1 MTQAAGEA
9 SSAAPPAG
17 RSAAGRHRRAQL
29 WVLLALGVAA
39 GSCLADEDPCA
50 AFTWNVA
57 HERALFAGSPEAIVA
72 GHDAAS
78 TPLLR
83 SERLYQ
89 VQLAPQSQ
97 VAFVLAPGKKGSS
110 PDGAYAGMGHFRLT
124 QAGIYRVSADQPVW
138 IDIVADGKMIDSADF
153 QGRKG
158 CSTPHKIIQYALPA
172 ERDLVLQLSAAPG
185 AGVRVA
191 ITRVDSGAAE
201 HGR

>member
-1 MTQAAGEA
+1 MTQPAGHA
-9 SSAAPPAG
+9 GSAAPPAG
-17 RSAAGRHRRAQL
+17 RKAAGGHSRAQL
-29 WVLLALGVAA
+29 WVLLSLGLAA

-57 HERALFAGSPEAIVA
+57 HERALFAGTPEAIVA
-72 GHDAAS
+72 GRDAAS
-78 TPLLR
+78 VPLLS

-97 VAFVLAPGKKGSS
+97 VAFVLPPGKTSSS

-124 QAGIYRVSADQPVW
+124 QAGTYRVSADQPVW

-158 CSTPHKIIQYALPA
+158 CMTPHKIIQYALPA
-172 ERDLVLQLSAAPG
+172 GRDLVLQLSAAPG
-185 AGVRVA
+185 VGVRVA